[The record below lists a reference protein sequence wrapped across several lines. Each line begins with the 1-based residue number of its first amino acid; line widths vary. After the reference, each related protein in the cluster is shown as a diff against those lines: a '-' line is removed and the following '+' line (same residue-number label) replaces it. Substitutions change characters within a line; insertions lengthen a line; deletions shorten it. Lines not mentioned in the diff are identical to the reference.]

1 VSGKQRRPEPREA
14 TGPIER
20 GPERQPPTVDQA
32 AQGPVAP
39 AFTAE
44 RAAAL
49 SAGQPRAERLGQALS
64 VAPRIAELTRHLVAT
79 VERSALPDERKA
91 AIRDRLLA
99 DQHAADTVSAA
110 MVRAFG
116 VDDPALRSALVDAAR
131 GAEDGALAEALA
143 AHTGQPE
150 SAVRGLCDDLEH
162 WVAGWWEEEDEEES
176 AAPGDYAAEES
187 GS

>member
-1 VSGKQRRPEPREA
+1 MSGKQRRPETREVEGA
-14 TGPIER
+14 EAAPARTS
-20 GPERQPPTVDQA
+20 PPAVEHA
-32 AQGPVAP
+32 AEGQLAPVA
-39 AFTAE
+39 TE

-162 WVAGWWEEEDEEES
+162 WVAGWWEEEDEEEG